1 MITPPPAGNRTRETR
16 LLLVTIAVSVG
27 VLLLLARF
35 RFPGNPADRPVDK
48 ARAPLERLA
57 AQATYDELASIMA
70 DLERRIAP
78 RVWIMR
84 SNGGMTPASLVVAP
98 RLTPDR
104 AVALLDVGEIL
115 ESATEGSGAE
125 IVAQDVIRGVAVIR
139 VPAVDDGAVPI
150 RLGPLR
156 AGPRYV
162 GVVEAT
168 PQGPI
173 LRPVYV
179 GRTELIAD
187 PRTSAQ
193 QLSLAALQHALTRGA
208 AIFTLDGE
216 FLGLV
221 RNSGVAATVVTAEFL
236 RAAADGAQP
245 ATNQPRGLL
254 GLEVESLTPALARPT
269 GAERGVVVSFVDP
282 GGPSAKA
289 VQSGDVIQ
297 AIDGTPVASI
307 AAFRQQESSRAP
319 GASVALQ
326 GVRRGSPL
334 WITVTAADAAEAS
347 RPAVAPDDPG
357 FVGRMVSGAGLE
369 VVTVNARGAAA
380 LAGLES
386 GDLIVAVDGQLDPDS
401 ADIARRYRAADP
413 GTALIVTVLRGQRH
427 RVLALEKR

>member
-1 MITPPPAGNRTRETR
+1 MSTPSPAGSRTRETR

-27 VLLLLARF
+27 VLLLLAKF
-35 RFPGNPADRPVDK
+35 RFPSDASGRPVDK
-48 ARAPLERLA
+48 APAPLERLA

-70 DLERRIAP
+70 DLERRITP

-84 SNGGMTPASLVVAP
+84 SDGGANPAALVVAP

-104 AVALLDVGEIL
+104 AVALLDVGETL
-115 ESATEGSGAE
+115 ESATEGTGAQ
-125 IVAQDVIRGVAVIR
+125 IVAQDVVRGVAVIR

-150 RLGPLR
+150 RMGTPR

-168 PQGPI
+168 TNGPT

-179 GRTELIAD
+179 GRMELIPD
-187 PRTSAQ
+187 PRTGAQ

-254 GLEVESLTPALARPT
+254 GLEVEPLTPALARPT

-282 GGPSAKA
+282 RGPSAKA

-297 AIDGTPVASI
+297 EIDGTPVAGI
-307 AAFRQQESSRAP
+307 AAFRQQETSRAP
-319 GASVALQ
+319 GARVAIQ

-334 WITVTAADAAEAS
+334 WITVTAADAAAAGAAAGQ
-347 RPAVAPDDPG
+347 PQDPG
-357 FVGRMVSGAGLE
+357 FVGRQVPGAGLE
-369 VVTVNARGAAA
+369 VVIVSARSAAG
-380 LAGLES
+380 LAGLEP
-386 GDLIVAVDGQLDPDS
+386 GDLIVAVDGQAGPGS
-401 ADIARRYRAADP
+401 AEIARRYRAADA
-413 GTALIVTVLRGQRH
+413 GTSLLVTVQRGQRH